1 MKISE
6 AIRRLTVIKEKF
18 GDISITG
25 GHMSDDIP
33 LRDIIVTEKDGM
45 EIFPFNSNGL
55 DLNKVTV
62 DGVFF
67 E

>member
-1 MKISE
+1 
-6 AIRRLTVIKEKF
+6 
-18 GDISITG
+18 
-25 GHMSDDIP
+25 MSDNQP
-33 LRDIIVTEKDGM
+33 LRDIIVTESEGM

-55 DLNKVTV
+55 DLTKVTV